1 MRLYYVHDPMCS
13 WCWGFDRAGKR
24 LLGRLPPSV
33 EVVRL
38 LGGLAPDT
46 DAPMPREMRNYL
58 QQTWRRIMQ
67 RVPGTSFNFDF
78 WQRCEPRRSTWPA
91 CRAVIAARLQGEQY
105 DEVMTRSIQEAY
117 YLRAMNPSDEAVLV
131 ALAGKA
137 GLDQARFER
146 DLRDPSVKLRLEAEM
161 QKAGAIGASS
171 FPSLVL
177 EVDDGFRSVPVNYT
191 DEETMLESILAIA
204 RE

>member
-13 WCWGFDRAGKR
+13 WCWGFDRARKR
-24 LLGRLPPSV
+24 LLERLPPSI

-46 DAPMPREMRNYL
+46 DAPMPGELRDYL
-58 QQTWRRIMQ
+58 QQTWHKIMQ
-67 RVPGTSFNFDF
+67 RVPGTNFNFDF

-117 YLRAMNPSDEAVLV
+117 YLRAMNPSDEAVLE
-131 ALAGKA
+131 ALAGEA

-146 DLRDPSVKLRLEAEM
+146 DLREPSVKLRLEAEM
-161 QKAGAIGASS
+161 QKAGEIGASS

-191 DEETMLESILAIA
+191 DEEVMLESILALA
-204 RE
+204 GE

>member
-1 MRLYYVHDPMCS
+1 MCS
-13 WCWGFDRAGKR
+13 WCWGFDRARKR
-24 LLGRLPPSV
+24 LLERLPPSI

-46 DAPMPREMRNYL
+46 DAPMPGELRDYL
-58 QQTWRRIMQ
+58 QQTWHRIMQ
-67 RVPGTSFNFDF
+67 RVPGTNFNFDF

-117 YLRAMNPSDEAVLV
+117 YLRAMNPSDEAVLE
-131 ALAGKA
+131 ALAGEA

-146 DLRDPSVKLRLEAEM
+146 DLREPSVKLRLEAEI
-161 QKAGAIGASS
+161 QKAREIGASS

-177 EVDDGFRSVPVNYT
+177 EVDDGFRFVPVNYT

-204 RE
+204 GE

>member
-204 RE
+204 GE